1 MNRIED
7 KFKKKYSQQELS
19 NDNFDTEGLWD
30 SISDDLDNGT
40 PIKRSSLGMYIS
52 IILLFALISA
62 GFIISYL
69 SLQITLS

>member
-1 MNRIED
+1 MNRIEN

-40 PIKRSSLGMYIS
+40 PIKRSSLG
-52 IILLFALISA
+52 IIPSRTIQV
-62 GFIISYL
+62 
-69 SLQITLS
+69 LQ